1 MFLEIRTEPTEITI
15 QRKTKRGLWEN
26 IANIVTAHHMSF
38 DEIKDLIYV
47 YWRNDAPVNA
57 LTFKKPSPYDDH
69 VRAVIIGRQSGRI
82 IQVLSSDGLYF
93 YESLKGHSRNSY
105 WSVYDKKSSD
115 KKIYTGIVGSIF
127 NTFEDFHQ
135 FIIKH
140 QGIKKA
146 RMRVSDE
153 SDDWLKT
160 WDVTFNDNTE
170 ISLSFL
176 EAS

>member
-1 MFLEIRTEPTEITI
+1 MFLEVKTEPSDIVI

-26 IANIVTAHHMSF
+26 IASIVTSHHMTF
-38 DEIKDLIYV
+38 DEVKELIHV
-47 YWRNDAPVNA
+47 YWISDAPVNA

-69 VRAVIIGRQSGRI
+69 VRAVIIGRKSGRI
-82 IQVLSSDGLYF
+82 VQVLSSDGLNF
-93 YESLKGHSRNSY
+93 YESLRGHSRNSY
-105 WSVYDKKSSD
+105 WSVYDKKSGD
-115 KKIYTGIVGSIF
+115 KKIYTGIDGSIF

-140 QGIKKA
+140 QGVKKA

-160 WDVTFNDNTE
+160 WDVVFNDGAE

-176 EAS
+176 EAA